1 MAKKVFKKIGAIT
14 ALVLSVILLL
24 GSLCG
29 IFLIYGPVEYLRDL
43 WITTA
48 METFHHQYLAT
59 WFFEEEY
66 IDLVVERNKPQVN
79 EEAINLD
86 LIQIGEEEIIPEDVT
101 SSENEEELESEA
113 EVILEQ
119 ETETG
124 PLITIEDVSRR
135 KFVGYMMVIK
145 DPSLVRVGVTKNLG
159 KRGERLDDMCERLG
173 ALAGLNGGGFTDK
186 NGTGNG
192 GYAEGIVMQDGEII
206 WNSTKGRKHD
216 VVGITYDGKLLLQRM
231 TEAEI
236 KESNLRDCIEF
247 NPFLIVNGVPTKVG
261 VTGIHPRSAIG
272 QTADGTFLFLAIDG
286 RSTRSVGA
294 SQADVIEIM
303 LEYGAVNCANL
314 DGGSSSTMIHEGKL
328 INKPSSASDMR
339 SIATAFV
346 VMNPE
351 TLNEEE

>member
-1 MAKKVFKKIGAIT
+1 MFKKISMIT

-29 IFLIYGPVEYLRDL
+29 VFLIYGPVEYLRDL

-79 EEAINLD
+79 EEEINLD
-86 LIQIGEEEIIPEDVT
+86 LIQIGDDHAMPEDVT
-101 SSENEEELESEA
+101 SDTEPEFESEV
-113 EVILEQ
+113 EVIIEQ
-119 ETETG
+119 EPPK

-135 KFVGYMMVIK
+135 NFVGYMMIIS
-145 DPSLVRVGVTKNLG
+145 DPSLVRVGVTKGLG
-159 KRGERLDDMCERLG
+159 RTGERLDDMCDRLD
-173 ALAGLNGGGFTDK
+173 AIAGLNAGGFSDK
-186 NGTGNG
+186 NGAGNG
-192 GYAEGIVMQDGEII
+192 GYAEGIVMQDGEIV

-236 KESNLRDCIEF
+236 KESNIRDCIEF

-261 VTGIHPRSAIG
+261 VTGIHPRSSIG

-286 RSTRSVGA
+286 RSTKSVGA

-314 DGGSSSTMIHEGKL
+314 DGGSSSTMIHDGKL
-328 INKPSSASDMR
+328 INKPSSARDMR

-346 VMNPE
+346 VLDPE
-351 TLNEEE
+351 KMTQE